1 MLCIDFRWAD
11 FMNPI
16 SNVIL
21 PKFSPTV
28 KRRKALKTIGLAA
41 SAGLSLPFLSGLSSC
56 SKDDIRPEIDYD
68 GIVGVIGAGA
78 SGLFA
83 ADILKS
89 KGVQVRI
96 FEASNRIGGRVRSV
110 HLSEDSPVRTDFPIE
125 LGAERIIG
133 SNSFFAE
140 VIRLINVPAVD
151 LSTSQDHFIL
161 GSFLT
166 DTEASTDPDFIAAK
180 NFIDLLGSRAG
191 AAGSVQAAITA
202 AGINSRTHAILN
214 AWIGNRYGTTNTQLG
229 MGAVGESMSLLT
241 RDQKEKILVSNP
253 MQDVIASRFS
263 AVVPD
268 VELNTVVKVVDYSG
282 EKIRLTGEV
291 VTDSGTSDF
300 LAEVDK
306 LIIAVPISIMKNGGI
321 SFAPTLP
328 SGKTTSL
335 SKMGMDAC
343 VRVIMDFKQN
353 FWSQTAGFVYG
364 GTTAPEYLSSGFQ
377 RSDFNK
383 TMSVTIYGPSA
394 EALSV
399 LGKDGAEAKILEEL
413 DVVFDG
419 KATANIRKDNEGN
432 NASEYFDWTLEP
444 FIQGGVSYLKPGG
457 TLADRT
463 VLAESVNDFLFFAG
477 EACDATGDAG
487 TISGALRSGERAA
500 LELVDSIIGANP

>member
-1 MLCIDFRWAD
+1 MAD
-11 FMNPI
+11 FTNRI

-21 PKFSPTV
+21 PKFFPTV

-41 SAGLSLPFLSGLSSC
+41 SAGMSFPFLSSLTSC

-68 GIVGVIGAGA
+68 GVVGVIGAGV

-96 FEASNRIGGRVRSV
+96 FEASDRIGGRVRSV
-110 HLSEDSPVRTDFPIE
+110 HLSEDVPVRSDFPIE

-140 VIRLINVPAVD
+140 VIQLINVPSAD

-161 GSFLT
+161 ESFLSSA
-166 DTEASTDPDFIAAK
+166 EISTDPDFIAAR
-180 NFIDLLGSRAG
+180 NFLDGLSTW
-191 AAGSVQAAITA
+191 AGSTDSVQSAITA
-202 AGINSRTHAILN
+202 AGINSRVHAILN
-214 AWIGNRYGTTNTQLG
+214 AWIGNRYGTNNTRLG
-229 MGAVGESMSLLT
+229 MGAIGESMSVLT

-253 MQDVIASRFS
+253 MQDVVASRFS
-263 AVVPD
+263 SVVTD
-268 VELNTVVKVVDYSG
+268 VELNTIVKVIDYSG
-282 EKIRLTGEV
+282 EKIRISGQLTADG
-291 VTDSGTSDF
+291 GNADF
-300 LAEVDK
+300 SAEVDK
-306 LIIAVPISIMKNGGI
+306 LIIAVPISVMKNGGI
-321 SFAPTLP
+321 SFSPALP
-328 SGKTTSL
+328 SGKTSSL

-353 FWSQTAGFVYG
+353 FWSQQAVFTYG
-364 GTTAPEYLSSGFQ
+364 GTTAPEYFSTGFQ

-383 TMSVTIYGPSA
+383 TLSMTIYGSSA
-394 EALSV
+394 EALSL
-399 LGKDGAEAKILEEL
+399 LGKDEAEARILQEL
-413 DVVFDG
+413 DAVFDG
-419 KATANIRKDNEGN
+419 KGTLNIRKDDEGK
-432 NASEYFDWTLEP
+432 NASEFFDWTLQP
-444 FIQGGVSYLKPGG
+444 HIQGGVSYLKPGG

-463 VLAESVNDFLFFAG
+463 TLAEPVDGILFFAG

-500 LELVDSIIGANP
+500 LEVVESIVGVNP